1 MSDKTCLKIMFFA
14 VAAFLQ
20 LFAFESLAGQFHV
33 LKVYD
38 GDTIQVDKM
47 DKTFTVR
54 LAGIDAPENNQPFSE
69 EAKKYL
75 TDLCL
80 NQTADIKTYGTDRYG
95 RTLGIVILFD
105 TTDAGLEM
113 IKAGLAETYRGGSPK
128 GLDWRLYKEA
138 ESEAR
143 KKGLGM
149 WSLGGEYISPRNWKR
164 NIWE

>member
-1 MSDKTCLKIMFFA
+1 MHDKNCLKILFFA
-14 VAAFLQ
+14 VAAFSPV
-20 LFAFESLAGQFHV
+20 FAFEALAGQFHV

-47 DKTFTVR
+47 GKTFTVR

-80 NQTADIKTYGTDRYG
+80 NQTADIKAYGTDRYG
-95 RTLGIVILFD
+95 RTLGTVVLFY
-105 TTDAGLEM
+105 TTDASLEM
-113 IKAGLAETYRGGSPK
+113 IKAGLAEIYRGRFPK
-128 GLDWRLYKEA
+128 GLDSRLYKEA

-149 WSLGGEYISPRNWKR
+149 WSLGAEYISPRDWKR